1 MAIENEIVRFVGE
14 IKLDPQ
20 DAEKFTAGLKDAE
33 ARCEDLRKEIDATTA
48 QMARMRAEGK
58 SDSEEFQKLAKQ
70 QKENLA
76 ALKASS
82 KEANAYSSALKLN
95 QMSIRQLQSHA
106 KQLRSALNSMH
117 KEANPQLWKKYRKE
131 LALTE
136 GRLKDL
142 KDDMNGFKEPMKSV
156 KDFFRTFKTAPG
168 IFSLVTLGVT
178 GLVKAAK
185 AATETTQV
193 WGDKWALVQAQVSA
207 GWKQLIRNMT
217 TGGDVVKTSVGDAMR
232 LAKEAQLLND
242 ELFERNN
249 SARIQAVKIQTE
261 INKLQAVVNDRSYS
275 EQERLEALQ
284 QILDKEQKIAKIK
297 QDIAKQ
303 EIDVASKNLARA
315 IGEEAVGSVSDVIDE
330 YETNREVILQAQE
343 YNKLLAERK
352 EKQEKIAERDALEKT
367 IAAITDGEVKRI
379 AGLLRQYDLA
389 NDELVTDY
397 VNARLHL
404 LQADEDYTAA
414 EASQARRRGTLITQI
429 RKEQEEDRVKAYENR
444 IKAAEDASKK
454 ETNALKEMYLEGTI
468 SEQEYNARSA
478 ALEMALLNQKRA
490 INVSFGKDVTD
501 IDAQIYDKR
510 LAFQKKFND
519 DSAKAAAEL
528 QKFLDESNKAA
539 AEASLDLMKQLE
551 AEIEAIGESVGADI
565 SEEMSRL
572 AGKAVSDMASV
583 SGKKSAAD
591 TKFTGEMSDLTKLHE
606 MKLISEEEFL
616 ARKKELSRKYSE
628 EIAEIETS
636 RWQSTLSETESMLS
650 SVSEA
655 FNAAREA
662 QYAQLE
668 AWRERELAAAGDNAD
683 ARERIENDYEARK
696 LEIQKKYADADMGIQ
711 IAKAIAAGALASV
724 QAWTAA
730 AGNPVLAGIYTA
742 LITATTAAEVA
753 TIVAQRNAIKG
764 SATSGGS
771 SSGVPVVGFSE
782 GGYTG
787 NGGRLEVAGVVH
799 RGEYVVPQPELRDPY
814 VRAIVAGIE
823 SRRRARTSKNA
834 LPGFAEGGYTGAET
848 RGAAEDRVLRE
859 IVDQLAEIK
868 RTPMK
873 AYTVLSEF
881 EGKKQLRD
889 RFRRQT
895 SLKQK

>member
-1 MAIENEIVRFVGE
+1 MAIENEIVRFVAE
-14 IKLDPQ
+14 MKLDPQ

-33 ARCEDLRKEIDATTA
+33 ARCEELRKEIDATTA

-156 KDFFRTFKTAPG
+156 KDFFGKFKTAPG
-168 IFSLVTLGVT
+168 IIGI
-178 GLVKAAK
+178 
-185 AATETTQV
+185 ATTAVALLSKQFKVAVETTQA
-193 WGDKWALVQAQVSA
+193 WGDKWEEVRVTFSA
-207 GWKQLIRNMT
+207 GWEQMLRRFTSGNRKMLASVKETAASAAEAQRLRDGLFEQNNSLSIREAEARAEIAKQQAIVNNSSFSAEERINAQNEILKIEKELL
-217 TGGDVVKTSVGDAMR
+217 KTRLEVAETMKDAALLDASRLNLDESDLKVLVDKYNINQGIFEQAKAFSEKEKELADLRKEEER
-232 LAKEAQLLND
+232 LAKKSAGKGTESSQFKAWEKKREERIALEEAVHGTDSNVRYVSGLLDKYDAGND
-242 ELFERNN
+242 ELIKPYVE
-249 SARIQAVKIQTE
+249 ARV
-261 INKLQAVVNDRSYS
+261 
-275 EQERLEALQ
+275 AL
-284 QILDKEQKIAKIK
+284 LNA
-297 QDIAKQ
+297 
-303 EIDVASKNLARA
+303 
-315 IGEEAVGSVSDVIDE
+315 
-330 YETNREVILQAQE
+330 QAQ
-343 YNKLLAERK
+343 
-352 EKQEKIAERDALEKT
+352 
-367 IAAITDGEVKRI
+367 
-379 AGLLRQYDLA
+379 YD
-389 NDELVTDY
+389 E
-397 VNARLHL
+397 
-404 LQADEDYTAA
+404 A
-414 EASQARRRGTLITQI
+414 EAAQARKRGTLIKQI

-444 IKAAEDASKK
+444 IKAAEDVNKK

-490 INVSFGKDVTD
+490 INVAFGKDVTD
-501 IDAQIYDKR
+501 IDTQIYDKR

-519 DSAKAAAEL
+519 DSAKTAAEL

-539 AEASLDLMKQLE
+539 EEASLDLMKQLE
-551 AEIEAIGESVGADI
+551 AEIEAIGESVAADI

-583 SGKKSAAD
+583 SGRKSAVD

-606 MKLISEEEFL
+606 LKLISEEEFL
-616 ARKKELSRKYSE
+616 ARKKELSRKYAE
-628 EIAEIETS
+628 EIAEIETAS
-636 RWQSTLSETESMLS
+636 WKEGLSTADDMLS
-650 SVSEA
+650 KLGEA
-655 FNAAREA
+655 LDSSRET
-662 QYAQLE
+662 QYTNLE
-668 AWRERELAAAGDNAD
+668 AWKERELAAVGDNAEE
-683 ARERIENDYEARK
+683 RERIEAAYEAKK
-696 LEIQKKYADADMGIQ
+696 LDLQKKYADADMGIQ

-799 RGEYVVPQPELRDPY
+799 RGEYVVPQPELQIG
-814 VRAIVAGIE
+814 RAHV
-823 SRRRARTSKNA
+823 
-834 LPGFAEGGYTGAET
+834 
-848 RGAAEDRVLRE
+848 
-859 IVDQLAEIK
+859 
-868 RTPMK
+868 
-873 AYTVLSEF
+873 
-881 EGKKQLRD
+881 
-889 RFRRQT
+889 
-895 SLKQK
+895 